1 MTVIAFLAVCAV
13 GAIASQLARP
23 YRRLGPAVGL
33 AGLAAACM
41 AALLISPTDSATAGD
56 VRLAGSA
63 YAGAFLAAATAACLL
78 LCVVGLASGWTG
90 RLLPMAL
97 AAFGGLGV
105 ALTATDAGVV
115 LAAAA
120 AAAATGG
127 VVSVLSE
134 PADREPDNR
143 LSEAR
148 TLAVLVG
155 SLLFA
160 SIAVS
165 RPSWAAQ
172 DGPVFVLG
180 FLGLGAALAV
190 RSGSIPFHLP
200 AANLGKRGASMA
212 QALLLV
218 WLPAGIGLMAV
229 SWSAVTFGVNS
240 DWLSAAVTAVQIVA
254 VATLLLGGVGALLH
268 SDISEIA
275 VYSIIGDS
283 AFILLALTARDAGA
297 ASPARLWL
305 LVFVAAKTAFV
316 AWAAATSQAFG
327 SSDLGQLRGWIRR
340 TPILGLALVAIAA
353 ATLGWPGS
361 AVYQARSTLIDLGLP
376 DRFAVLEAAA
386 IVLSLAYYGRLV
398 VVGLLSPGDTV
409 RSATGERPRLSAVAI
424 GGDLAAAVDGNLAA
438 ATEPAAATE
447 AAPVRGS
454 KTAGAPP
461 AAASAAANAS
471 TAKPAIT
478 GSTEVV
484 PTEDAQVPPP
494 KRKRKSS
501 RAAAAADA
509 ELQPTTIAPIEAA
522 PAADSAAAAS
532 PKPSGPGLGSRLIS
546 AMRLN
551 LTLEV
556 SGAVLAAAVLSVA
569 IASGGLGASNASRG
583 GIPFETAA
591 HATPTPTPR
600 PTVPPPPTLA
610 PTLTAPSSYYPVPS
624 GSSNASSYPSSSP
637 SPTRSPVVAPV
648 PKN

>member
-1 MTVIAFLAVCAV
+1 MTVIAFLVVCAV
-13 GAIASQLARP
+13 GATAAQLARP

-33 AGLAAACM
+33 AGLATASV
-41 AALLISPTDSATAGD
+41 AALLISPTDTATAGD
-56 VRLAGSA
+56 VHLAGSA
-63 YAGAFLAAATAACLL
+63 YAGAFLAAATAACLV
-78 LCVVGLASGWTG
+78 LCVVGLASGWTD
-90 RLLPMAL
+90 RLIPMAL

-105 ALTATDAGVV
+105 ALTATDASVA

-120 AAAATGG
+120 AAATTGA
-127 VVSVLSE
+127 VVSVIGE
-134 PADREPDNR
+134 PADGGPDNR

-148 TLAVLVG
+148 TLAVLVA

-229 SWSAVTFGVNS
+229 TWSAVTFGVNS
-240 DWLSAAVTAVQIVA
+240 DWLSGAVTAVQVVA
-254 VATLLLGGVGALLH
+254 VATLVLGGVGALLH
-268 SDISEIA
+268 SDISDIT

-283 AFILLALTARDAGA
+283 AFILFALTARDAGA
-297 ASPARLWL
+297 AAPARLWL
-305 LVFVAAKTAFV
+305 LVFIAAKTAFV
-316 AWAAATSQAFG
+316 AWAAATSRAFG
-327 SSDLGQLRGWIRR
+327 SSELSELHGWLRR
-340 TPILGLALVAIAA
+340 TPILGLALIAIAV

-376 DRFAVLEAAA
+376 DRFAILEAAA
-386 IVLSLAYYGRLV
+386 ILLSVAYYGRLL
-398 VVGLLSPGDTV
+398 VVGLLSPSAPV
-409 RSATGERPRLSAVAI
+409 RSATGERPRLSAVTPGEVTATSEPATTAEI
-424 GGDLAAAVDGNLAA
+424 VVVKGSKAARAAAAEAPATAA
-438 ATEPAAATE
+438 EVTTTAPA
-447 AAPVRGS
+447 
-454 KTAGAPP
+454 
-461 AAASAAANAS
+461 
-471 TAKPAIT
+471 
-478 GSTEVV
+478 EVV
-484 PTEDAQVPPP
+484 PGEGVQPAPP

-509 ELQPTTIAPIEAA
+509 ELPPTAIAAAEAA
-522 PAADSAAAAS
+522 PAADTIAAPS
-532 PKPSGPGLGSRLIS
+532 PKRSGPGPGSRLLS
-546 AMRLN
+546 AVRLN

-600 PTVPPPPTLA
+600 PTIPPPPTLG
-610 PTLTAPSSYYPVPS
+610 PTPSALPSYYPVPS
-624 GSSNASSYPSSSP
+624 GSSNASSSP
-637 SPTRSPVVAPV
+637 SPRPSLTRSPVVVPV
-648 PKN
+648 PKD